1 MFPSDS
7 PLDVED
13 LRSRVSLAL
22 SEFLASQQPVLG
34 DISEDLGLL
43 DTALSDLL
51 AGGKRI
57 RSAFCWWGWRAA
69 GGSSDSRDALLAATS
84 LELLQACALIHDDV
98 MDASD
103 TRRGMPAAHKRFA
116 AIHLANDWRGNSAE
130 FGEASAILLGDLCL
144 AWTDEL
150 FFNSGLPANDL
161 LRAKPI
167 LDAMRTELLAGQYL
181 DLLDQARGSTS
192 PERALRVARFK
203 SAKYTI
209 ERPLQL
215 GANLA
220 NGSRELIAALSGY
233 GLPVGEAFQIRDDVL
248 GVFGDPE
255 VTGKPA
261 GDDLREGKQT
271 YLVAIAFQAGTLAQR
286 QVLTDGLGDR
296 ELSAVAVNDMRE
308 VIIETGALAKAEDL
322 IAVRTEQALR
332 ALEAIGLAEPIHN
345 VLSDLAFTATSRSG

>member
-1 MFPSDS
+1 MPLADS

-22 SEFLASQQPVLG
+22 SDFLSRQQPVLS
-34 DISEDLGLL
+34 DISDDLDLL
-43 DTALSDLL
+43 DKALADLL

-57 RSAFCWWGWRAA
+57 RPAFCWWGWRAA
-69 GGSSDSRDALLAATS
+69 GGSSDSQGALLAATS

-116 AIHLANDWRGNSAE
+116 AIHLAHAWRGDCAE

-150 FFNSGLPANDL
+150 FFNSGLPADDL

-167 LDAMRTELLAGQYL
+167 LDIMRTELLAGQYL

-192 PERALRVARFK
+192 PQRALEVARFK

-215 GANLA
+215 GAALA
-220 NGSRELIAALSGY
+220 NGSPELLEALSTY

-271 YLVAIAFQAGTLAQR
+271 YLVAIALQAGTVAQR
-286 QVLTDGLGDR
+286 QVLADGLGNP
-296 ELSAVAVNDMRE
+296 ELSAAAVDDMRE
-308 VIIETGALAKAEDL
+308 VIVQTGALAKAEDL

-332 ALEAIGLAEPIHN
+332 ALDTIGLAVPIHN